1 MEVEWLWPHQHLGQQ
16 QGPQV
21 QVQGGKVVKVLPQSL
36 LLCSALL
43 LAPFLAKELQQGPE
57 LQEAG
62 GPASLLAEKPRV
74 WQGPQESVLHLQELH
89 LLPLPPLNLAP

>member
-36 LLCSALL
+36 LLLQSA
-43 LAPFLAKELQQGPE
+43 PVTCP
-57 LQEAG
+57 
-62 GPASLLAEKPRV
+62 
-74 WQGPQESVLHLQELH
+74 
-89 LLPLPPLNLAP
+89 LPLLQGRPHGHKTDGALETQQSLHYQPVQ